1 MRLFR
6 KLPILQRRKQN
17 LPFANKHWR
26 EGVMWKLPHITLHFE
41 YCPTLKDRMCVAWIE
56 NKNEVLI
63 WKHGHKSFVL
73 NLSYHK
79 TGSKMD
85 LRSTKTRKKLW
96 PASLVI
102 KSQSSIWKLRLC
114 LSQRNDF
121 HKGMGKF
128 KAFKALN
135 TVLIFSCFSSWEI
148 IY

>member
-6 KLPILQRRKQN
+6 KLPKLQRRKQN

-26 EGVMWKLPHITLHFE
+26 DGVMWKLPHITLHFE
-41 YCPTLKDRMCVAWIE
+41 YCPTLKDRMCIAWIE

-63 WKHGHKSFVL
+63 WKHGHKSSFVL

-96 PASLVI
+96 HASLVI
-102 KSQSSIWKLRLC
+102 KSQSSSWKLKLW
-114 LSQRNDF
+114 LSPWWWFSQRN
-121 HKGMGKF
+121 GKIQS
-128 KAFKALN
+128 L
-135 TVLIFSCFSSWEI
+135 
-148 IY
+148 